1 MKKKLH
7 YTGFLFLQK
16 SIMSKARK
24 IFIPI
29 FKIKKKKNK
38 RKMEKLII
46 QNFATL

>member
-29 FKIKKKKNK
+29 FKINKKNK